1 MINFQCD
8 YAQGCHPQLLE
19 RLIAANMEPH
29 PGYGL
34 DDCCESAR
42 ARIREACRQPH
53 ADVHFLTGGTQTNLI
68 AIAACLKSHQG
79 VMTADIGHIACHET
93 GAIEATGH
101 KVLPLP
107 AEDGLLCARQIR
119 EACQAHYASPTREHT
134 VQPGMVYL
142 SLPTECG
149 TLYTRDQLATIYRCC
164 RELGLML
171 YIDGARLGYGLTSP
185 VNDLTLADVASLCD
199 LFYIGGTKCG
209 ALLGEALVIVNDAL
223 KADFRYG
230 IKQRGGMLAKG
241 WLVGLAFDA
250 LFTQGLYFT
259 ICRQATEYAL
269 AIRSA
274 LEQKG
279 IPLGYPSYTNQQ
291 FPILTAHQLAILQSK
306 YVWEPWQSLPDGR
319 QLVRFCTSWATTQ
332 QQVDSLVS
340 DILRL

>member
-185 VNDLTLADVASLCD
+185 VNDLTLADVASFCD